1 MSGAAGGTR
10 IPRSAVE
17 QTVKDYTEK
26 ILSKIEGFKDAK
38 LSGSF
43 NRPDKDDF
51 GDIDI
56 VVTIETGD
64 DKKIAKKKIMD
75 LFATLPDNELP
86 PLRNPKYKGKKAIN
100 HGEMVSNLYPISGMP
115 GEFVQVDNIIALSS
129 EEGSFKKTVLDYP
142 AELQGIILGLVKTP
156 LLEEKPEVV
165 FARMGIKDIPEPG
178 PTQEYEFHIDTA
190 GLTLRLVTYGDNY
203 KILDSNTVWQ
213 SRNFADVEKLLKDFN
228 LDGSFRELIE
238 QVKNLKNPR
247 SKNRVKGFF
256 KRSIKVG
263 AAERGTPK
271 GDVKQQALDTV
282 DTLQESKALLTRAKL
297 ATKYLDEDEK
307 SRIAVFPG
315 AFKPPH
321 KDHIARINAASKK
334 VGENG
339 KVLVLVSPLPR
350 TKEGQESISAEQ
362 TIAVFN
368 LYKDKGIIPNNVAYR
383 IADDNSP
390 ITAAYKEFESDKT
403 QPYIAV
409 FGKDDKARFSNIED
423 KLPNVVVDSFEE
435 AGVGNAS
442 ATDLRTAIAN
452 RDKETITTFIPAEVT
467 AEEYLNTL
475 GVKEPIEEDA
485 STDTNLWEPHAAM
498 LAKIEKK
505 PELLKGLWKSLSKPS
520 RKALVLY
527 FREKNT
533 QVENVIPAADEK
545 AAPYGSGYT
554 PVEESL
560 WANIN
565 AKKKRGEKPSHG
577 NSNAFKAAK
586 KAGAALKKT
595 KGLEEGSGEKKLRVF
610 DFDDTLV
617 HVDATIYIT
626 HKDGT
631 KSGLTPA
638 EYAVY
643 VPQEGD
649 LFNFSEFS
657 SVIKKAK
664 PLESNIADLIK
675 SYNDPTEK
683 TTILTARLLGY
694 PVKKYLKDEFNIEPY
709 VIGLGSSD
717 PEDKSRWIESQIKKG
732 YNNIEFRDD
741 SQKNVDAVASLKDK
755 YPEVELTSTL
765 VAEGV
770 ESISP
775 KLTINENASYSKNI
789 DIKYKIAELAQHMI
803 DKGMNVQPLPSV
815 EFINGNSKNAE
826 EFLGKTAYYDPAVN
840 RIVLYTE
847 GRHPKDIVRSFAHEM
862 IHHIQNLEGRLDN
875 ITTANTLEDSNLND
889 IEAEANLKG
898 TMTFRNWTDS
908 LNESNTIPELQKE
921 KVNISFELF
930 DGTKISEDITLAMSS
945 NSQGLF
951 ELGDNIEKYSGL
963 TLKDAQEFNETPDD
977 AYIYGLVNTMNDGRD
992 IFFWTN
998 GTRLVGNAKR
1008 IGTQTAIIEQ
1018 LAHEGLHLTRAILA
1032 KSLMGDK
1039 FPTEEWPSIGE
1050 QDNDRIE
1057 EEQLTT
1063 ALSHVLEKISAPF
1076 IEMASKYIPELNPT
1090 PVQPNT
1096 ADSLNE
1102 IGDAK
1107 HTPYRWTKSI
1117 STTRMGSV
1125 RTLYKFKTSL
1135 DTPYQVDYGV
1145 TLGGDKS
1152 LMGFRV
1158 EHESF
1163 NQVTNKGEMFEVMS
1177 TVIDTTKDFLQ
1188 NNPEVNQLTIE
1199 PTKNN
1204 GQDNRRAKLYNS
1216 YVEKNIPKGWSFTSN
1231 NDEIVLSRDDVGTL
1245 KEVMQSVTD
1254 DMVVV
1259 LSREDNALDL
1269 YDTVTKESLGYINV
1283 YQNEVTGVA
1292 SKKGYGPLMYELG
1305 MAYVYPKPLR
1315 SDRNGNTE
1323 QGAQTIWE
1331 KFIEGVNPNIKVVKL
1346 TPRDEKF
1353 ATHYPNESEIWEP
1366 ENNFYNYEFYN
1377 PNKSQ
1382 VDELITKGSLLTKE
1396 EQEHIIKVGDEFY
1409 HKLVRENKHTPT
1421 LNKDPFG
1428 LNAYARELAMGLEEV
1443 LINEGMYDTM
1453 TNQISS
1459 EIFKA
1464 WKEQFNKKSS
1474 IKKASFEKSYD
1485 LLNKKGRSIVFNLEA
1500 DLNFIE
1506 TEESIYSPDG
1516 NADAGES
1523 EIYDDEG
1530 NVEDT
1535 GIDATISLF
1544 FQVDP
1549 RTLPKLWSTISMDL
1563 KDIVRHE
1570 IEHLT
1575 QSGYNVIASKELP
1588 DDQALRHYIEN
1599 LKILP
1604 YSNYYLLDKEIP
1616 AMLQGMYFK
1625 AKKMK
1630 KPFKDV
1636 LNDYLDIFVNNETI
1650 DKEDKAD
1657 ILNRWR
1663 VAAQD
1668 LNLPSF

>member
-64 DKKIAKKKIMD
+64 DKKITKKKIMD
-75 LFATLPDNELP
+75 LFTTLPDNELP

-213 SRNFADVEKLLKDFN
+213 SRDFADVEKLLKDFN

-452 RDKETITTFIPAEVT
+452 RDKETIATFIPAEVT
-467 AEEYLNTL
+467 AEEYLDTL
-475 GVKEPIEEDA
+475 GVKEPIAEDA
-485 STDTNLWEPHAAM
+485 STATNLWEPHAAM

-505 PELLKGLWKSLSKPS
+505 PDLLRGLWKSLSKPS

-554 PVEESL
+554 PVEEGL

-586 KAGAALKKT
+586 KAGDALEKT

-649 LFNFSEFS
+649 LFDFSEFS

-840 RIVLYTE
+840 KIVLYTE

-930 DGTKISEDITLAMSS
+930 DGTKISEDITLAMSP

-977 AYIYGLVNTMNDGRD
+977 AYIYGLVNTMNDGQD

-1032 KSLMGDK
+1032 KSVMGDG

-1096 ADSLNE
+1096 ADSL
-1102 IGDAK
+1102 
-1107 HTPYRWTKSI
+1107 
-1117 STTRMGSV
+1117 
-1125 RTLYKFKTSL
+1125 
-1135 DTPYQVDYGV
+1135 
-1145 TLGGDKS
+1145 
-1152 LMGFRV
+1152 
-1158 EHESF
+1158 
-1163 NQVTNKGEMFEVMS
+1163 
-1177 TVIDTTKDFLQ
+1177 
-1188 NNPEVNQLTIE
+1188 
-1199 PTKNN
+1199 
-1204 GQDNRRAKLYNS
+1204 
-1216 YVEKNIPKGWSFTSN
+1216 
-1231 NDEIVLSRDDVGTL
+1231 
-1245 KEVMQSVTD
+1245 
-1254 DMVVV
+1254 
-1259 LSREDNALDL
+1259 
-1269 YDTVTKESLGYINV
+1269 
-1283 YQNEVTGVA
+1283 
-1292 SKKGYGPLMYELG
+1292 
-1305 MAYVYPKPLR
+1305 
-1315 SDRNGNTE
+1315 
-1323 QGAQTIWE
+1323 
-1331 KFIEGVNPNIKVVKL
+1331 
-1346 TPRDEKF
+1346 
-1353 ATHYPNESEIWEP
+1353 
-1366 ENNFYNYEFYN
+1366 
-1377 PNKSQ
+1377 
-1382 VDELITKGSLLTKE
+1382 DELTKPP
-1396 EQEHIIKVGDEFY
+1396 IK
-1409 HKLVRENKHTPT
+1409 
-1421 LNKDPFG
+1421 KDPFG
-1428 LNAYARELAMGLEEV
+1428 LNAYAVELARELEEAIV
-1443 LINEGMYDTM
+1443 GDKVECDNCDWSWKLDAGGKSPYLCHKCNHDNTPKLNEGAYDTM
-1453 TNQISS
+1453 TAQVSS
-1459 EIFKA
+1459 DIFKA
-1464 WKEQFNKKSS
+1464 WKDQFSKDNTVEQATF
-1474 IKKASFEKSYD
+1474 IKSYD
-1485 LLNKKGRSIVFNLEA
+1485 LLSKTGRSIVFDLQA

-1506 TEESIYSPDG
+1506 TEESIYAPNG
-1516 NADAGES
+1516 NADAGDS

-1530 NVEDT
+1530 DIEDA
-1535 GIDATISLF
+1535 GIDGSIHLY

-1563 KDIVRHE
+1563 KDTVRHE

-1575 QSGYNVIASKELP
+1575 QAGYNVIPSKELP
-1588 DDQALRHYIEN
+1588 DDKRLRYYIN
-1599 LKILP
+1599 DLGILP
-1604 YSNYYLLDKEIP
+1604 ASNYYLLDKEIP
-1616 AMLQGMYFK
+1616 AMLQGLHYK

-1630 KPFKDV
+1630 RPFKEV
-1636 LNDYLDIFVNNETI
+1636 AEAYLDIFVNNGTI
-1650 DKEDKAD
+1650 DAEAKVDV
-1657 ILNRWR
+1657 LNRWKPE
-1663 VAAQD
+1663 AKK
-1668 LNLPSF
+1668 LNLPSL